1 MNGDCCQARGGDDEL
16 RLQCIRE
23 PHADEWHL
31 DGPERWWQTVPDDE
45 EEGP

>member
-23 PHADEWHL
+23 PHPGDDWHL
-31 DGPERWWQTVPDDE
+31 DGPERWWKAVPNDE
-45 EEGP
+45 ES